1 MYIFI
6 FLRMVIYSLK
16 KISLSI
22 VETSRCVF
30 ESVVIII
37 FQSIFYFKTHQNNIF
52 LFLKI
57 IFNIGRSK

>member
-6 FLRMVIYSLK
+6 FLRMVIYSFK
-16 KISLSI
+16 KISLPI
-22 VETSRCVF
+22 VEISRCVF

-37 FQSIFYFKTHQNNIF
+37 FQNIFYFKTHQNNIF

>member
-6 FLRMVIYSLK
+6 FLRMVIYTLK
-16 KISLSI
+16 KISLPI

-30 ESVVIII
+30 ESVVII
-37 FQSIFYFKTHQNNIF
+37 IFYFKTHQNNIF

-57 IFNIGRSK
+57 IFNIGTLK